1 MTEGVKYP
9 RYHGAMT
16 TGIDAHYYLAKD
28 LQRAIGFYRDA
39 LGLEPATNF
48 GAGVEYVLPDDTAF
62 GIGSMPNGEWY
73 PGGGV
78 MFAVSDIE
86 GGAERVR
93 AAGGATLSGVMDYP
107 TCMTVWC
114 NDTEGNNFAL
124 HHLKS
129 KES

>member
-1 MTEGVKYP
+1 
-9 RYHGAMT
+9 MT

-48 GAGVEYVLPDDTAF
+48 GPAVEYVLPDGTAF
-62 GIGSMPNGEWY
+62 GLATMPNGEWH
-73 PGGGV
+73 PAGGV
-78 MFAVSDIE
+78 MFAVADVE
-86 GGAERVR
+86 AGTERVR
-93 AAGGATLSGVMDYP
+93 AAGGTTLSGVMDHP
-107 TCMTVWC
+107 TCATVWC

-129 KES
+129 TGS